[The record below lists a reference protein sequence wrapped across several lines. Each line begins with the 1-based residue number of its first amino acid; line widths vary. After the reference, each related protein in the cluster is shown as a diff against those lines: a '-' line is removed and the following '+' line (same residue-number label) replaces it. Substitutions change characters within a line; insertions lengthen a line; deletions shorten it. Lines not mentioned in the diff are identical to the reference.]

1 MSLLH
6 NLMGNASETTEI
18 HQEVKNS
25 LIQDEQVLKSYQ
37 LVRDEIIF
45 TNKRLILLDKQGLTG
60 KKIDVLSVPYK
71 QITRFAKECAGTF
84 DLDEELKIW
93 IGSHAIPETFKFK
106 KGTNL
111 DEVYQ
116 ILSGAVL

>member
-1 MSLLH
+1 MIH
-6 NLMGNASETTEI
+6 NLMGNASETTNI
-18 HQEVKNS
+18 HYEVKNS
-25 LIQDEQVLKSYQ
+25 LIQGEGVLKSYR
-37 LVRDEIIF
+37 LLRDEIIF
-45 TNKRLILLDKQGLTG
+45 TNKRLILLDKQGITG
-60 KKIDVLSVPYK
+60 KKMDVLSIPYK

-93 IGSHAIPETFKFK
+93 IGSHAIPMTYKFK

-116 ILSGAVL
+116 ILSSAVL